1 MKNMFIPKNKI
12 LKALGCL
19 AVLMTSA
26 CTNAVDDYYNGGG
39 AVTGEGTVLQFLEQ
53 SPDYSEFVKLV
64 EETGMT
70 EILSGRDLVTVWA
83 PVDSRMPADVAAMSD
98 AEKLRLVR
106 NHISITTI
114 FSRNF
119 SRLSTV
125 GTLAGKYLSVTV
137 TEDEDENEVTFTID
151 GVALSELDRVFQNGV
166 VHRASEW
173 LTPRKN
179 LYQWL
184 EEVGDEYSR
193 FRDTLLAH
201 NTRIFDKTNS
211 PITGV
216 DENGQIIYDSVWIVK
231 NDLLNDLDLN
241 DESVRY
247 TLLAPDNAAF
257 EEMFREKNAY
267 LESVEREVTQED
279 TLKWVNWMMQAA
291 LHRGVVEFQ
300 PDNTLRSELGQEVR
314 TNYQTVLAP
323 VEMSNGRVYPM
334 SKCYVPRSIYFENV
348 TYNPYYLRKEII
360 DNGGGMMT
368 NPGPYDSYKSTAHNV
383 NSRLVDDKLAVFY
396 QFTTNFKGNYYQF
409 KSCTYDEDELK
420 NSPLYVMPGKYLV
433 RCHLVSYKSANADNQ
448 TDILEI
454 YQVHGEDDMTLIGQA
469 EGIVAN
475 VFDNGNVN
483 GGILTRE
490 YEITGKY
497 DQLDLRVVVPGA
509 ITAGQ
514 KRRICVGAIT
524 LEPTDNY

>member
-1 MKNMFIPKNKI
+1 MKNMYIPKNKI

-19 AVLMTSA
+19 AVLAASA
-26 CTNAVDDYYNGGG
+26 CTHAVDDYYNGGG
-39 AVTGEGTVLQFLEQ
+39 SVAGEGTVLEFLEQ
-53 SPDYSEFVKLV
+53 SPEYSQFVKLV
-64 EETGMT
+64 EQTGMT

-83 PVDSRMPADVAAMSD
+83 PVDSLMPAEEVAAMSD

-114 FSRNF
+114 FSRNL

-125 GTLAGKYLSVTV
+125 GTLAGKYLSVTGGGGS
-137 TEDEDENEVTFTID
+137 FTID

-184 EEVGDEYSR
+184 EEVGDDYSR
-193 FRDTLLAH
+193 FRDTLMAH
-201 NTRIFDKTNS
+201 NTRVFDKTNS
-211 PITGV
+211 PIVGV

-247 TLLAPDNAAF
+247 TLLAPNNAAF
-257 EEMFREKNAY
+257 EEMFREKKEY

-279 TLKWVNWMMQAA
+279 TLKWVTWMMQAA

-300 PDNTLRSELGQEVR
+300 PDNTLRSLLGREVR
-314 TNYQTVLAP
+314 TNYQTVLDP

-348 TYNPYYLRKEII
+348 TFNPYYLRKELI
-360 DNGGGMMT
+360 DNGGHIT
-368 NPGPYDSYKSTAHNV
+368 NNPGPYDSYKSTINNV
-383 NSRLVDDKLAVFY
+383 NSRLVDDKQAVFLQY
-396 QFTTNFKGNYYQF
+396 TTNFKDNYYQF
-409 KSCTYDEDELK
+409 KSCTYDDVEQA
-420 NSPLYVMPGKYLV
+420 NTPLPVMPGKYRV
-433 RCHLVSYKSANADNQ
+433 RCRLVSYRSVNADNQ
-448 TDILEI
+448 TDILDV
-454 YQVHGEDDMTLIGQA
+454 YQVHGENDMTLIGRA

-475 VFDNGNVN
+475 VYDSASGL
-483 GGILTRE
+483 GTLTEE

-497 DQLDLRVVVPGA
+497 DQLDLRVVIPGA
-509 ITAGQ
+509 FTVGQ
-514 KRRICVGAIT
+514 KRRICVGEIT
-524 LEPTDNY
+524 LVPTDNY